1 MFRWLIRQRIG
12 KEVSFRAQAIAAG
25 ACCSFALTEAGEVY
39 AWGDNESGQLGV
51 GDKENRLTPVKVPG
65 LQRVKAIAAGALHSL
80 ALTEAG
86 EVYAW
91 GHLGFKY
98 AEGRLVAIEE
108 HPTPEIVEIV
118 GSFGRV
124 KTIAAGAGYS
134 LALTDMGYVY
144 AWGENRY
151 GQLGLGDRE
160 DCFTPERVPGLFMV
174 KDIAAG
180 ECHSLAL
187 TEDGTVYAWGDNRV
201 GQLGLGDRETQNCLT
216 PRIVGK
222 LGGEKIKDIA
232 AGNFHSLALT
242 EAGEV
247 YAWGLNEYGQ
257 LGLGDFRGDMA
268 AARVL
273 KYCFSP
279 VKVKVR

>member
-51 GDKENRLTPVKVPG
+51 GDKENRLTPVKMPG

-91 GHLGFKY
+91 GHLGSKY
-98 AEGRLVAIEE
+98 AQGRLVAIEE

-124 KTIAAGAGYS
+124 KTIAAG
-134 LALTDMGYVY
+134 
-144 AWGENRY
+144 
-151 GQLGLGDRE
+151 
-160 DCFTPERVPGLFMV
+160 
-174 KDIAAG
+174 

-187 TEDGTVYAWGDNRV
+187 TENGTVYAWGDNRV